1 MISYAQNFEDV
12 MIARLFDADYR
23 GFYIDIGAAHPDYL
37 SVTRH
42 FYNHGWS
49 GINVEPALR
58 FYEMLCADR
67 PKDINL
73 RCAIGNE
80 PGLATFYEIPKC
92 TENSTLE
99 RSVADRIAAAELP
112 STPHEIEVVR
122 LADLCDLHVNERTID
137 FLKID
142 VEGSELG
149 VLQSG
154 DWERFRPRLVI
165 VEATVVNSTEE
176 NWQTWEPILT
186 GTNYHKVWFD
196 GLNNFYLREEDLE
209 LRHAFRLPP
218 NIFDRFET
226 AEVVQLKSEAAELR
240 RRRQSRSRRPKS

>member
-23 GFYIDIGAAHPDYL
+23 GFYIDIGAAYPDYL

-80 PGLATFYEIPKC
+80 PGLATFYEIPK
-92 TENSTLE
+92 
-99 RSVADRIAAAELP
+99 
-112 STPHEIEVVR
+112 H
-122 LADLCDLHVNERTID
+122 
-137 FLKID
+137 
-142 VEGSELG
+142 
-149 VLQSG
+149 
-154 DWERFRPRLVI
+154 
-165 VEATVVNSTEE
+165 
-176 NWQTWEPILT
+176 
-186 GTNYHKVWFD
+186 
-196 GLNNFYLREEDLE
+196 
-209 LRHAFRLPP
+209 
-218 NIFDRFET
+218 
-226 AEVVQLKSEAAELR
+226 
-240 RRRQSRSRRPKS
+240 